1 MTVHRMKWLLL
12 GVGIVLF
19 AWTTMR
25 EAQARQ
31 GAASSREAQ
40 ARQGAASSREAQA
53 RQGAASSREAQARQG
68 AASSKAQQV
77 KKIDDKALKNAEKGT
92 EWLSNGMNWGEQ
104 RYSPMTQINPENVG
118 KLALAWSYELG
129 QGGGSQQATPLYSN
143 GVLYTVTNWSIVA
156 AVDAKTGKEIWR
168 YDPEADRTMTQ
179 PGKSR
184 LCCGVNSRGIA
195 LYEGKVLVPVV
206 DGRMQALDAATGKL
220 LWTSWAIPEPKE
232 GEISPYSITMAARV
246 AKGKVFIG
254 NAGAEFPP
262 FRGYV
267 SAFDVNTGK
276 ELWRLYTT
284 PGDPSKGFES
294 KAMEAAAKTWAG
306 EWWKM
311 GGGGSMWD
319 GMAYDPDE
327 NLLYIGTGN
336 GTVWSSDV
344 RNGGREKTH
353 LDNLYI
359 ASILAINADT
369 GQLKWH
375 YQCTPGDEWDYDAI
389 QHLLLAD
396 IRINNKNRKVIM
408 QANKNGYFY
417 VIDRTNGE
425 FISASEMSQVSWA
438 RGIDPKTGRPDIHP
452 DALYSDEKGVTVY
465 PVQMHNTSQMS
476 FNPITGLIYVPIA
489 VENTFSFV
497 AAKTYTATPGSQ
509 NFGLNL
515 AGARGGTPMASPPP
529 HGPERMNPDGSK
541 VRGGILTAWDPVTQK
556 ERWFALGGGQTG
568 GGTLSLGSNLV
579 VQTLSN
585 GHMKAFT
592 ADKGDQLLDLT
603 LPLTAGTGP
612 PMTFMLEGK
621 QYIAVMAGTGAGQRG
636 FGGGGGGGA
645 GRGRGAAPGAA
656 AAPQELTAAAA
667 QRGQNPPP
675 AAAPAANNPK
685 LLVYAVQ

>member
-1 MTVHRMKWLLL
+1 MRWLL
-12 GVGIVLF
+12 VGFPAIALF
-19 AWTTMR
+19 AWTTF
-25 EAQARQ
+25 AV
-31 GAASSREAQ
+31 
-40 ARQGAASSREAQA
+40 
-53 RQGAASSREAQARQG
+53 
-68 AASSKAQQV
+68 AQQV
-77 KKIDDKALKNAEKGT
+77 KRIDDKTLKTAGKGT
-92 EWLSNGMNWGEQ
+92 EWTINGMDWGEQ
-104 RYSPMTQINPENVG
+104 RYSTMTQINPGNVS
-118 KLALAWSYELG
+118 KLASVWSYELG
-129 QGGGSQQATPLYSN
+129 PGGGSQQATPLYSN

-168 YDPEADRTMTQ
+168 YDPRADRTMTQ

-220 LWTSWAIPEPKE
+220 LWSSWAIPEPKD
-232 GEISPYSITMAARV
+232 GEISPYSLTMAARV

-276 ELWRLYTT
+276 ELWKFYTT
-284 PGDPSKGFES
+284 PGDPSKGFEN

-336 GTVWSSDV
+336 GTVWSADV
-344 RNGGREKTH
+344 RNGGRQEKQ

-375 YQCTPGDEWDYDAI
+375 YQCTPGDQWDYDAI

-396 IRINNKNRKVIM
+396 IRIDSRNRKVVM

-438 RGIDPKTGRPDIHP
+438 TGIDPKTGRPDVHP
-452 DALYSDEKGVTVY
+452 DALYSSKKGVTVY

-476 FNPITGLIYVPIA
+476 FNPNTGLVYVPIA

-497 AAKTYTATPGSQ
+497 AAETYTPTPGSQ

-515 AGARGGTPMASPPP
+515 GAARGGTPMAIPPP
-529 HGPERMNPDGSK
+529 HGPDRKNPDGSK
-541 VRGGILTAWDPVTQK
+541 VRGGILSAWDPATQK
-556 ERWFALGGGQTG
+556 ERWFALGGGQSG
-568 GGTLSLGSNLV
+568 GGTLSLASNLV
-579 VQTLSN
+579 IQTLGN

-592 ADKGDQLLDLT
+592 ADKGEPLLDLT
-603 LPLTAGTGP
+603 LPLSSGVGP
-612 PMTFMLEGK
+612 PMTYMLDGK
-621 QYIAVMAGTGAGQRG
+621 QYIAVMAGTGAAGR
-636 FGGGGGGGA
+636 GGGGRGAGPGGA
-645 GRGRGAAPGAA
+645 GAPGRGGPGRGAPPAA
-656 AAPQELTAAAA
+656 AAPLEPTAAAA
-667 QRGQNPPP
+667 QSGGNVPPGP
-675 AAAPAANNPK
+675 AASVANNNPK
-685 LLVYAVQ
+685 LLVYAVPN

>member
-1 MTVHRMKWLLL
+1 MTAPRMKWLLL
-12 GVGIVLF
+12 GVPGIVF
-19 AWTTMR
+19 ITWT
-25 EAQARQ
+25 ALAFQ
-31 GAASSREAQ
+31 
-40 ARQGAASSREAQA
+40 
-53 RQGAASSREAQARQG
+53 
-68 AASSKAQQV
+68 QQV
-77 KKIDDKALKNAEKGT
+77 KKIDDKALKTAERGT
-92 EWLSNGMNWGEQ
+92 EWLTNGMNWGEQ
-104 RYSPMTQINPENVG
+104 RYSTMTQINPQNVTN
-118 KLALAWSYELG
+118 LALAWSYELG
-129 QGGGSQQATPLYSN
+129 PGGGSQQATPLYSN

-156 AVDAKTGKEIWR
+156 AVDAKSGTEIWR
-168 YDPEADRTMTQ
+168 YDPQADRTMTQ

-184 LCCGVNSRGIA
+184 LCCGVNSRGLA
-195 LYEGKVLVPVV
+195 LYEGKVLVPVI

-220 LWTSWAIPEPKE
+220 LWSSWAIPQQKE
-232 GEISPYSITMAARV
+232 GEVSSYSITMAARV
-246 AKGKVFIG
+246 AKAKAFIG

-276 ELWRLYTT
+276 ELWKFFTT
-284 PGDPSKGFES
+284 PGDPSKGFEN

-327 NLLYIGTGN
+327 NLLYAGTGN

-344 RNGGREKTH
+344 RNGGKETRH

-359 ASILAINADT
+359 ASIIAINADT

-396 IRINNKNRKVIM
+396 IRINNRNRKVVM

-438 RGIDPKTGRPDIHP
+438 RGIDPKTGRPGIHP
-452 DALYSDEKGVTVY
+452 DALYSSEKGTTVY

-476 FNPITGLIYVPIA
+476 FNPNTGLIYVPIA

-497 AAKTYTATPGSQ
+497 AAKTYEPTPGRQ

-529 HGPERMNPDGSK
+529 HGPDRKNPDGSK
-541 VRGGILTAWDPVTQK
+541 VRGGILTAWDPATQK

-568 GGTLSLGSNLV
+568 GGALSLASNLV
-579 VQTLSN
+579 IQTLSN
-585 GHMKAFT
+585 GRMKAFT
-592 ADKGDQLLDLT
+592 ADKGEPLLDMA
-603 LPLTAGTGP
+603 LPLNAGVGP
-612 PMTFMLEGK
+612 PMTYMLDGK
-621 QYIAVMAGTGAGQRG
+621 QYIALMGGNGATGR
-636 FGGGGGGGA
+636 GGA
-645 GRGRGAAPGAA
+645 GRGAPPAAG
-656 AAPQELTAAAA
+656 AAPQEPTAAAA
-667 QRGQNPPP
+667 QGGNNVPP
-675 AAAPAANNPK
+675 APK
-685 LLVYAVQ
+685 LLVYAVQN